1 MKLKKKNIIV
11 SICLIMLSVIY
22 TILVKY
28 VDVAPIG
35 PKASSV
41 GFSTLNKFVFN
52 FLGRSNIWYNITEVL
67 GMISILIALF
77 YALIGLYKLIKNKS
91 ILKIDKEIIILGI
104 FYFVV
109 LLVYLFFEKVII
121 NYRPVLVKGVL
132 EASYPS
138 SHTMLSICICLSAM
152 IINNKL
158 YKNMRISKI
167 INTLSI
173 IIMITTTV
181 GRLLSGMHW
190 ISDILGG
197 IIISICLSYIF
208 KTVIYSLNE
217 EES

>member
-121 NYRPVLVKGVL
+121 NYRPILVKGVL

-138 SHTMLSICICLSAM
+138 SHTMLSICICLSAI

-190 ISDILGG
+190 VSDILGG
-197 IIISICLSYIF
+197 TIISICLSYIF
-208 KTVIYSLNE
+208 KTVIWMNIVIYI
-217 EES
+217 

>member
-138 SHTMLSICICLSAM
+138 SHTMLSICICLSAI

-190 ISDILGG
+190 VSDILGG

>member
-22 TILVKY
+22 TILVKN

-41 GFSTLNKFVFN
+41 GFSTLNKFVFS

-158 YKNMRISKI
+158 YKSMRISKI

>member
-1 MKLKKKNIIV
+1 MKLKKKNVIV

-35 PKASSV
+35 PKASRV

-121 NYRPVLVKGVL
+121 NYRPVLVKGTL

-138 SHTMLSICICLSAM
+138 SHTMLSICICLSAI

-173 IIMITTTV
+173 IIMITTTI

>member
-1 MKLKKKNIIV
+1 MKLKKKNIII
-11 SICLIMLSVIY
+11 SICLIILSVIY

-138 SHTMLSICICLSAM
+138 SHTMLSIYICLSAM

-158 YKNMRISKI
+158 YKSMRISKI

>member
-1 MKLKKKNIIV
+1 MKLKKKNIII

-121 NYRPVLVKGVL
+121 NYRPILVKGVL

-138 SHTMLSICICLSAM
+138 SHTMLSICICLSAI

-190 ISDILGG
+190 VSDILGG

>member
-1 MKLKKKNIIV
+1 MKLKKKNIII
-11 SICLIMLSVIY
+11 SICLIILSVIY

-35 PKASSV
+35 PKSSSV

-121 NYRPVLVKGVL
+121 NYRPVLVKGIL

-158 YKNMRISKI
+158 YKSMRISKI
-167 INTLSI
+167 INTLSV

>member
-35 PKASSV
+35 PKASNV

-91 ILKIDKEIIILGI
+91 ILKIDKEIIILGL

-158 YKNMRISKI
+158 YKSMRISKI

>member
-1 MKLKKKNIIV
+1 MKLKKKNIII
-11 SICLIMLSVIY
+11 SICLIILSVIY

-121 NYRPVLVKGVL
+121 NYRPILVKGVL

-190 ISDILGG
+190 VSDILGG

>member
-35 PKASSV
+35 PKASNV

-91 ILKIDKEIIILGI
+91 ILKIDKEIIILGL

-158 YKNMRISKI
+158 YKSMRIYKI

>member
-121 NYRPVLVKGVL
+121 NYRPILVKGVL

-138 SHTMLSICICLSAM
+138 SHTMLSICICLSAI

-190 ISDILGG
+190 VSDILGG
-197 IIISICLSYIF
+197 TIISICLSYIF

>member
-121 NYRPVLVKGVL
+121 NYRPILVKGVL

-138 SHTMLSICICLSAM
+138 SHTMLSICICLSAI

-190 ISDILGG
+190 VSDILGG

>member
-1 MKLKKKNIIV
+1 MKLKKKNIII

-138 SHTMLSICICLSAM
+138 SHTMLSICICLSAI

-158 YKNMRISKI
+158 YKSMRISKI

-190 ISDILGG
+190 VSDILGG

>member
-1 MKLKKKNIIV
+1 MKLKKKNIII

-121 NYRPVLVKGVL
+121 NYRPILVKGVL

-173 IIMITTTV
+173 IIMITTTI

-190 ISDILGG
+190 VSDILGG

>member
-1 MKLKKKNIIV
+1 MRLKKKNVIV
-11 SICLIMLSVIY
+11 SICLIMLSIIY

-28 VDVAPIG
+28 VDVSPIG

-52 FLGRSNIWYNITEVL
+52 FFGRSNIWYNITEVL

-121 NYRPVLVKGVL
+121 NYRPVLVKGIL

-138 SHTMLSICICLSAM
+138 SHTMLSICICLSAI

-173 IIMITTTV
+173 IIMITTTI

>member
-1 MKLKKKNIIV
+1 MKLKKKNIII

-121 NYRPVLVKGVL
+121 NYRPVLVKGIL

-173 IIMITTTV
+173 IIMITTTI

-190 ISDILGG
+190 VSDILGG

>member
-1 MKLKKKNIIV
+1 MKLKKKNIII
-11 SICLIMLSVIY
+11 SICLIILSVIY

-109 LLVYLFFEKVII
+109 LLVYLLFEKVII

-158 YKNMRISKI
+158 YKSMRISKI

>member
-1 MKLKKKNIIV
+1 MKLKKKNIII

-41 GFSTLNKFVFN
+41 GFFTLNKFVFN

-121 NYRPVLVKGVL
+121 NYRPVLVKGIL

-173 IIMITTTV
+173 IIMITTTI

-190 ISDILGG
+190 VSDILGG

>member
-52 FLGRSNIWYNITEVL
+52 FLGRSNIWYNITEIL

-121 NYRPVLVKGVL
+121 NYRPILVKGVL

-138 SHTMLSICICLSAM
+138 SHTMLSICICLSAI

-190 ISDILGG
+190 VSDILGG
-197 IIISICLSYIF
+197 TIISICLSYIF

>member
-11 SICLIMLSVIY
+11 SICLIILSVIY

-121 NYRPVLVKGVL
+121 NYRPVLVKGTL

-138 SHTMLSICICLSAM
+138 SHTMLSICICLSAI

-190 ISDILGG
+190 VSDILGG

>member
-1 MKLKKKNIIV
+1 MKLKKKNIII
-11 SICLIMLSVIY
+11 SICLIILSVIY

-41 GFSTLNKFVFN
+41 GFSTLNKFVFS

-138 SHTMLSICICLSAM
+138 SHTMLSICICLSAI

-190 ISDILGG
+190 VSDILGG

>member
-1 MKLKKKNIIV
+1 MKLKKKNVIV
-11 SICLIMLSVIY
+11 SICLIMLSIIY

-41 GFSTLNKFVFN
+41 GFSTLNKLVFN
-52 FLGRSNIWYNITEVL
+52 FFGRSNIWYNITKVL

-77 YALIGLYKLIKNKS
+77 YALLGLYKLIKNKS
-91 ILKIDKEIIILGI
+91 ILEIDKEIIILGI

-121 NYRPVLVKGVL
+121 NYRPVLVKGIL

-138 SHTMLSICICLSAM
+138 SHTMLSICICLSAI

-158 YKNMRISKI
+158 YNSMRISKI

-173 IIMITTTV
+173 IIMITTTI

>member
-121 NYRPVLVKGVL
+121 NYRPVLVKGTL

-138 SHTMLSICICLSAM
+138 SHTMLSICICLSAI

-190 ISDILGG
+190 VSDILGG

>member
-52 FLGRSNIWYNITEVL
+52 FFGRSNIWYNITEVL

>member
-1 MKLKKKNIIV
+1 MKLKKKNIII
-11 SICLIMLSVIY
+11 SICLIILSVIY

-121 NYRPVLVKGVL
+121 NYRPVLVKGIL

-158 YKNMRISKI
+158 YKTMGISKI

-190 ISDILGG
+190 LSDILGG

>member
-109 LLVYLFFEKVII
+109 LLVYLFFEKAII

-138 SHTMLSICICLSAM
+138 SHTMLSICICLSAI

-190 ISDILGG
+190 VSDILGG

>member
-1 MKLKKKNIIV
+1 MKLKKKNIII
-11 SICLIMLSVIY
+11 SICLIILSVIY

-28 VDVAPIG
+28 VYVAPIG

-158 YKNMRISKI
+158 YKSMRISKI

>member
-1 MKLKKKNIIV
+1 MKLKKKNIII
-11 SICLIMLSVIY
+11 SICLIILSVIY

-121 NYRPVLVKGVL
+121 NYRPVLVKGIL

-138 SHTMLSICICLSAM
+138 SHTMLSICICLSAI

-190 ISDILGG
+190 VSDILGG

>member
-1 MKLKKKNIIV
+1 
-11 SICLIMLSVIY
+11 MLSVIY

-138 SHTMLSICICLSAM
+138 SHTMLSICICLSAI

-190 ISDILGG
+190 VSDILGG